1 MSRFWLSSR
10 FWITLSTVIF
20 AAAVGAGI
28 GGLFGG
34 AIGITDAQNR
44 LIASARTAMRESDA
58 SSKESREILAAM
70 NSTPLPVCSHDE
82 IQWLRGLILNSEYL
96 KEAGHIRDGKI
107 QCSSTAGRLANPIAV
122 SPPDIVQSD
131 GTSVYKRMA
140 GLSVGGVAV
149 VGLRVGGS
157 YVVFTPYEQNRRP
170 GFFVVANEDRHNSPI
185 PLAGLN
191 GVDSRTFRHEG
202 SGRIGNLLYATQCS
216 ARYLNC
222 VTDSISISE
231 VMRSNRLQLGGYL
244 CIGGLLGLLLG
255 LAYGHR
261 RGLEWQLRRAVRHDR
276 LSVLYQPIVHLASGR
291 ITGAEALLR
300 WKDDSGAEVN
310 PDAFVRIAEER
321 GFASD
326 LTRLVIRHVIRDFR
340 RTFQSKPG
348 FRVNINVTISD
359 LAHAEFP
366 QALRTIL
373 DRAGLFSYCLGIEIT
388 ESASVG
394 QPEIVEAIA
403 LLRRRGHRVYVDD
416 FGTGYSSLS
425 YLHSLSIDA
434 IKIDRA
440 FTHAIGTGA
449 VTVSIIPQILAIAEA
464 LNLDVVVEGVE
475 TAEQVEY
482 FHDRKQP
489 LYLQGWY
496 FGFPVPPEEFHR
508 LLASAEKKVGA
519 FATLG
524 EAEASPL
531 GVTTEERKSEEAS

>member
-10 FWITLSTVIF
+10 FWITLSTVLF
-20 AAAVGAGI
+20 AATVGAGI
-28 GGLFGG
+28 GGLLGI
-34 AIGITDAQNR
+34 AIAFADAQNR
-44 LIASARTAMRESDA
+44 LIASASKAMQESDA
-58 SSKESREILAAM
+58 SSKESRQILAAM

-82 IQWLRGLILNSEYL
+82 IDWLRGLILNSEYL

-107 QCSSTAGRLANPIAV
+107 QCSSTAGRLANPIAIP
-122 SPPDIVQSD
+122 PPDIVQSD
-131 GTSVYKRMA
+131 GTSVYKRMP
-140 GLSVGGVAV
+140 GLRVGGLFVI
-149 VGLRVGGS
+149 GLRVGGS

-170 GFFVVANEDRHNSPI
+170 GFFVMANEDTHDSPI
-185 PLAGLN
+185 PLAALS
-191 GVDSRTFRHEG
+191 GVDSRRFKHEG
-202 SGRIGNLLYATQCS
+202 SGRIGSLLYATRCS

-222 VTDSISISE
+222 VTDSMPIGE
-231 VMRSNRLQLGGYL
+231 VIRSNRLQLGGYL

-255 LAYGHR
+255 LAYGQRH
-261 RGLEWQLRRAVRHDR
+261 GLEWQLRRAIRHDS
-276 LSVLYQPIVHLASGR
+276 LSVVYQPIVHLASGR

-300 WKDDSGAEVN
+300 WKDDSGMEVS
-310 PDAFVRIAEER
+310 PEVFVRIAEER
-321 GFASD
+321 GFSSD

-340 RTFQSKPG
+340 RTFQSRPG
-348 FRVNINVTISD
+348 FRVNINVTSAD
-359 LAHAEFP
+359 LAHAEFL
-366 QALRTIL
+366 QTLHTIL
-373 DRAGLFSYCLGIEIT
+373 DRAGLFSYCFGIEIT

-482 FHDRKQP
+482 FRDRKQP
-489 LYLQGWY
+489 LYLQGWF
-496 FGFPVPPEEFHR
+496 FGFPVPPDDFHR
-508 LLASAEKKVGA
+508 LLASAGEMAGA
-519 FATLG
+519 FASLVQ
-524 EAEASPL
+524 AQASPL
-531 GVTTEERKSEEAS
+531 GPTTEERKGEEAS